1 MPDLYEPPGTG
12 RLYDPIHP
20 WLCPPLHL
28 IVQGLGSRNQGDM
41 NETKWST
48 ITLTQLFRL
57 FIVYFQDRKHTN
69 NILITKYISPPQ
81 N

>member
-1 MPDLYEPPGTG
+1 MPGLYEPPSTG

-41 NETKWST
+41 NEIKWST
-48 ITLTQLFRL
+48 ITLTHSFFAYTLYIFR
-57 FIVYFQDRKHTN
+57 I
-69 NILITKYISPPQ
+69 
-81 N
+81 